1 MPMKRSASDD
11 ELESTPSPK
20 KARAKKPAA
29 GQPFEDSHKASPLPP
44 LRYNLILANRSNL
57 YGLPGLEDVK
67 ENGGSRINGKI
78 MVMLKEWEKQ
88 NGGQGNYAVEA
99 VKKMKKTK

>member
-1 MPMKRSASDD
+1 MID
-11 ELESTPSPK
+11 
-20 KARAKKPAA
+20 
-29 GQPFEDSHKASPLPP
+29 
-44 LRYNLILANRSNL
+44 LILANRSNL
-57 YGLPGLEDVK
+57 YGLPGLQDVK

>member
-1 MPMKRSASDD
+1 MID
-11 ELESTPSPK
+11 
-20 KARAKKPAA
+20 
-29 GQPFEDSHKASPLPP
+29 
-44 LRYNLILANRSNL
+44 LILANRSNL

-88 NGGQGNYAVEA
+88 NGGQGNDAVEA